1 VPPHI
6 GSTVSGTLCDP
17 AEDGRYLAVSIG
29 IFSIIRVIRPGQYL
43 VNATEYAVPD
53 KECVAA
59 EESSPCHLFRHMAF
73 PTAEFNPPA
82 FPVSGGGGCCGNDH
96 PGGGDKR
103 GCGCGS

>member
-1 VPPHI
+1 
-6 GSTVSGTLCDP
+6 
-17 AEDGRYLAVSIG
+17 
-29 IFSIIRVIRPGQYL
+29 
-43 VNATEYAVPD
+43 
-53 KECVAA
+53 
-59 EESSPCHLFRHMAF
+59 MAF

>member
-1 VPPHI
+1 MKKNQIVWFPEVRKAEIKEDEIPVP
-6 GSTVSGTLCDP
+6 G
-17 AEDGRYLAVSIG
+17 
-29 IFSIIRVIRPGQYL
+29 PGQYL